1 MTALLIAEH
10 DNVTLK
16 PATAQ
21 ALTAALRM
29 TDVVDVL
36 VAGSNGQS
44 VAEQAAKLSGV
55 RTVYYADHPQLAQES
70 PEVLARLVLDEAE
83 GYSHVLFVASA
94 VGKSA
99 MPRVAAKLDVS
110 PVSDVLDVKGPKTFV
125 RGIYTGSLLATV
137 EVTDPVVVAT
147 IRTTAFEAAAQE
159 GSAVVE
165 EVIAP
170 EGYDASRFVRF
181 SEAKSDRPELVS
193 ARIVVGGG
201 RGLLDEAGFKTLEAF
216 ADSIGAAVGATRTC
230 QSLGQTGKMIA
241 PELYIAVGISG
252 AIQHTAGIKDAKT
265 VVAINKDAEAPIFE
279 VADYGLVADGV
290 EALEALRARLGTK

>member
-21 ALTAALRM
+21 ALAAALQM
-29 TDVVDVL
+29 TDVVDIL

-44 VAEQAAKLSGV
+44 VAEQAAALSGV

-110 PVSDVLDVKGPKTFV
+110 PRLRHSRRQGTQDVRPRHLCGFAPCNR
-125 RGIYTGSLLATV
+125 RG
-137 EVTDPVVVAT
+137 
-147 IRTTAFEAAAQE
+147 
-159 GSAVVE
+159 
-165 EVIAP
+165 
-170 EGYDASRFVRF
+170 
-181 SEAKSDRPELVS
+181 DRS
-193 ARIVVGGG
+193 G
-201 RGLLDEAGFKTLEAF
+201 RRRHDSHDGF
-216 ADSIGAAVGATRTC
+216 
-230 QSLGQTGKMIA
+230 
-241 PELYIAVGISG
+241 
-252 AIQHTAGIKDAKT
+252 
-265 VVAINKDAEAPIFE
+265 
-279 VADYGLVADGV
+279 
-290 EALEALRARLGTK
+290 

>member
-94 VGKSA
+94 
-99 MPRVAAKLDVS
+99 R
-110 PVSDVLDVKGPKTFV
+110 
-125 RGIYTGSLLATV
+125 
-137 EVTDPVVVAT
+137 
-147 IRTTAFEAAAQE
+147 
-159 GSAVVE
+159 
-165 EVIAP
+165 
-170 EGYDASRFVRF
+170 
-181 SEAKSDRPELVS
+181 
-193 ARIVVGGG
+193 
-201 RGLLDEAGFKTLEAF
+201 
-216 ADSIGAAVGATRTC
+216 C
-230 QSLGQTGKMIA
+230 
-241 PELYIAVGISG
+241 
-252 AIQHTAGIKDAKT
+252 
-265 VVAINKDAEAPIFE
+265 
-279 VADYGLVADGV
+279 
-290 EALEALRARLGTK
+290 